1 MVTSIQPPLPVDGLG
16 GADFFTWIA
25 RACYTC
31 LSCRQVKPRP
41 RSFICSHLTSSR
53 RSIRSGSAGKDGEW
67 KVRQGLG
74 ARSERVQSV
83 LIHSS
88 SLFLINAVEHMV
100 LFRTK
105 FGSKKVGR
113 PKSVKKKMCKY
124 HEACDFFIRSFV
136 HALAYSF
143 VRSFVLQEKYLVSH
157 NCIPGFVL
165 TSDQAKKRCD
175 HRSAL
180 Y

>member
-1 MVTSIQPPLPVDGLG
+1 
-16 GADFFTWIA
+16 
-25 RACYTC
+25 
-31 LSCRQVKPRP
+31 
-41 RSFICSHLTSSR
+41 
-53 RSIRSGSAGKDGEW
+53 
-67 KVRQGLG
+67 
-74 ARSERVQSV
+74 
-83 LIHSS
+83 
-88 SLFLINAVEHMV
+88 MV

-105 FGSKKVGR
+105 FGAKKVGR